1 MTDLNPLVLDLL
13 LFGPK
18 STNFSTNL
26 RKKIR
31 TKIFFACFCFFFVFC
46 LLTLLLFLREDV
58 FRYAGVCVKEAEKG
72 WCLASSRFDQGLK
85 EPGSK
90 VRGFLFLCVRV

>member
-1 MTDLNPLVLDLL
+1 M
-13 LFGPK
+13 
-18 STNFSTNL
+18 
-26 RKKIR
+26 
-31 TKIFFACFCFFFVFC
+31 
-46 LLTLLLFLREDV
+46 

-90 VRGFLFLCVRV
+90 VRGFLFLCVIECARVFLCVIECISVPPASRVRFQGSLKGFKSIMVRLRC